1 MKYLIVLNALSF
13 NRGSEALVRGLVKII
28 NNSDKNAKIVIS
40 AGNSGEAQPNM
51 EGVTEIVPRIAYKK
65 FIGRLTKITDN
76 TLIPNNVLYW
86 IQCKDLIREV
96 AHTDVV
102 LVIGADNYDVNYH
115 MGKSMNVINSL
126 VFSTARGKVFL
137 IDCSFDVKDL
147 SLNVVKDISR
157 FPIITVRETKSYENA
172 KTKFDQSK
180 IRLYPDP
187 AFVMNPAEC
196 DLPDGFE
203 EGNTIGINLSGL
215 VTSLSN
221 QDLIFENYVKLIE
234 FILTDEKSKVLLLP
248 HVMNGADFNTLK
260 TVYNRCL
267 ENKLDAERIILW
279 KNDSYNSEQIKYVIS
294 KLRFLITARTHASIA
309 AYSTCVPTLVLGYSI
324 KSIGIAYDLFATA
337 NGYVVNYNE
346 IKTDKD
352 LTNAFI
358 WLKENETVI
367 KNRLKMIMPEYQQMA
382 YQMGCQLI
390 CEGTK

>member
-1 MKYLIVLNALSF
+1 MKYLVVLNALSF

-28 NNSDKNAKIVIS
+28 NNSDKNAKIIIS
-40 AGNSGEAQPNM
+40 AGNSVEAQPDI

-65 FIGRLTKITDN
+65 FIGRLTKITDS
-76 TLIPNNVLYW
+76 TRIPNKMLYR

-96 AHTDVV
+96 AHADVV
-102 LVIGADNYDVNYH
+102 LIIGADNYDVNYH
-115 MGKSMNVINSL
+115 MGKSMDVINSL
-126 VFSTARGKVFL
+126 VFSAAHGKVFL

-147 SLNVVKDISR
+147 SPNVVKDINR
-157 FPIITVRETKSYENA
+157 FQMITVRETKSYENV

-180 IRLYPDP
+180 IRVYPDP
-187 AFVMNPAEC
+187 AFVMNPDEC

-221 QDLIFENYVKLIE
+221 QELIFENYVKLIE

-248 HVMNGADFNTLK
+248 HVMNGADFKTLK
-260 TVYNRCL
+260 AVYNRCI
-267 ENKLDAERIILW
+267 ENKLNANRIILW
-279 KNDSYNSEQIKYVIS
+279 ENDSYNSEQIKYVIS

-324 KSIGIAYDLFATA
+324 KSIGIAYDLFAST

-346 IKTDKD
+346 LKTDKD
-352 LTNAFI
+352 LTNAFV
-358 WLKENETVI
+358 WLKENETDI
-367 KNRLKMIMPEYQQMA
+367 KHRLKAVMPKYQQMA
-382 YQMGCQLI
+382 YQMGCQLV